1 MTWGADTD
9 PEDAAAQLKTYV
21 EVGGN
26 LIDTADVY
34 GDGLAEEVIG
44 GLLDNLVP
52 RDDVLIA
59 TKAGLRPG
67 MERRHDTSRGHILRA
82 LDASLR
88 RLGTDHVDVW
98 QVHGFDT
105 DTPLDET
112 LSALDYAVTSGR
124 VRYVGVSNFSGWQ
137 TAQAA
142 TWQTAWPGRAPIVS
156 VQVEYSLV
164 ERGIEREVIPACEA
178 FGLGVLPWS
187 PLGRGVL
194 TGKYRNG
201 RPADSRGASPHF
213 ERFVAP
219 YLDPRCSAIV
229 ESVVTAAAGLGV
241 SPVEV
246 ASGLGTGPARRRGAR
261 CSAHV
266 PWASCSRPCRPRR
279 SRCRRR
285 SAGRWTTSRRSAW
298 ATPNVRGDGLRL
310 DGTGSRPLTTDA
322 ARDTRRDAGRT
333 RRRRPVDHG
342 DREVLLPGDAGQRP
356 AGLPPP
362 EQNLACAVAKEF
374 DLGQLPVGEL
384 GGDGELRRRGGP
396 IDVAGYPQRR
406 VFVVHHAM
414 VRHGRRLF
422 HPKPPRVRR
431 QKFVVRTL
439 RVRLR
444 APQPLT
450 RPGRGP

>member
-1 MTWGADTD
+1 MQQRPLGRAGLLVSRFALGTMTWGADTD

-34 GDGLAEEVIG
+34 GDGMAEEVIG

-67 MERRHDTSRGHILRA
+67 MERRHDTSRGHLLGA

-98 QVHGFDT
+98 QVHGFDA

-124 VRYVGVSNFSGWQ
+124 ARYVGVSNFSGWQ

-246 ASGLGTGPARRRGAR
+246 ALAWVRDRPGVVAPVLGARTAGQLLGALQTEDIALPAEISRALDDVSSIGLGY
-261 CSAHV
+261 
-266 PWASCSRPCRPRR
+266 
-279 SRCRRR
+279 
-285 SAGRWTTSRRSAW
+285 
-298 ATPNVRGDGLRL
+298 
-310 DGTGSRPLTTDA
+310 
-322 ARDTRRDAGRT
+322 
-333 RRRRPVDHG
+333 
-342 DREVLLPGDAGQRP
+342 
-356 AGLPPP
+356 P
-362 EQNLACAVAKEF
+362 E
-374 DLGQLPVGEL
+374 
-384 GGDGELRRRGGP
+384 
-396 IDVAGYPQRR
+396 
-406 VFVVHHAM
+406 
-414 VRHGRRLF
+414 
-422 HPKPPRVRR
+422 R
-431 QKFVVRTL
+431 Q
-439 RVRLR
+439 
-444 APQPLT
+444 
-450 RPGRGP
+450 G